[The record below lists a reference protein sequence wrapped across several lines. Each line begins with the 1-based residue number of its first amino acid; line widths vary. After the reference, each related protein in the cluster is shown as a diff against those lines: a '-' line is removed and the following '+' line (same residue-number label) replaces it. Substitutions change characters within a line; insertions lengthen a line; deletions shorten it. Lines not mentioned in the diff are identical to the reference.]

1 MLVHLKAYSK
11 QLTTICATLA
21 VSESSSKV
29 AVRALI
35 TSRLD
40 YCNSLLNG
48 VSAKTFNRL
57 QLLQNKAARLIYMKP
72 KRTHTSPLLSDLHWL
87 RITQSIQFKTLVL
100 TYKALHHESPQYL
113 SDLLHIRSRRYNIP
127 ASLRTTL
134 HIPRTN
140 KSAGD
145 RSFAATAPRL
155 WNSLPGH
162 ISAAVTTHWTIQ
174 KTVDISLV
182 QLIVLFYA
190 CSLGCC
196 LLHAF
201 ICSFCLRF
209 ASLGKGALQM
219 TVYYYIIIIH

>member
-1 MLVHLKAYSK
+1 MIMLVHLLAYSK

-72 KRTHTSPLLSDLHWL
+72 KRTHTSPLGLLSDLHWL

-100 TYKALHHESPQYL
+100 TYKALHHDSPQYL

-127 ASLRTTL
+127 ASLRTTF

-145 RSFAATAPRL
+145 RSFAATAPIL
-155 WNSLPGH
+155 WNSLPDH
-162 ISAAVTTHWTIQ
+162 IPAAVTTHWTIQ
-174 KTVDISLV
+174 KTVEISLV
-182 QLIVLFYA
+182 QLIVSFYA
-190 CSLGCC
+190 CSPGCF

-209 ASLGKGALQM
+209 ASLGKGALQ
-219 TVYYYIIIIH
+219 